1 MNVKIKLL
9 SGALGAEIKGI
20 DLTDVS
26 NENFKKINDLLLE
39 HKVIFFRDQPITKE
53 QQIALA
59 EKFGPLET
67 HAYVKGLENYPEIV
81 RIIKGKVIGA
91 LGLNYFNSSISHNS
105 LPSCCSAE
113 NQWGENRHSDVSYN
127 AKPTKAVILKSLKI
141 PPVGGD
147 TCFSNMELAWE
158 TLDPK
163 IQNKIKDKKA
173 IHSSLGAE
181 FFIENYKYMEGN
193 DKRNYDAYSNE
204 HPIVRIHP
212 ETGKKIL
219 YVNWTYTK
227 QIIGLDKKESDQILK
242 EIFEHQARLDLTC
255 RFTWTENTVAIW
267 DNRSVIHYAIADFFP
282 GRGLGYERIMDRI
295 AIEGDHPQ

>member
-1 MNVKIKLL
+1 MMEIKLL

-26 NENFKKINDLLLE
+26 DENFKKINDLLLE

-67 HAYVKGLENYPEIV
+67 HAYVKGLDNFPEIV
-81 RIIKGKVIGA
+81 RIIKGK
-91 LGLNYFNSSISHNS
+91 
-105 LPSCCSAE
+105 E
-113 NQWGENRHSDVSYN
+113 EKNQWGENWHSDVSYN
-127 AKPTKAVILKSLKI
+127 SKPTKAVILKSIKI

-163 IQNKIKDKKA
+163 IKEKIQDKKA
-173 IHSSLGAE
+173 VHSSLGAE
-181 FFIENYKYMEGN
+181 FFIDNYKYMEGN
-193 DKRNYDAYSNE
+193 EKRNYDSYSNE
-204 HPIVRIHP
+204 HPIVRTHP

-219 YVNWTYTK
+219 FVNWTYTK
-227 QIIGLDKKESDQILK
+227 QILGLEKEESDQILK
-242 EIFEHQARLDLTC
+242 KIFDHQARLDLTC
-255 RFTWTENTVAIW
+255 RFSWTENAVAIW

-282 GRGLGYERIMDRI
+282 GRGLGHERIMDRI